1 MSFIPEYGSGRSL
14 EDIVLRYLEWVPE
27 VKVEAT
33 VDGLVTLKG
42 VVYSEAVRATAGE
55 VAKAIPGVRSVT
67 NDIEL
72 QPLFAAI
79 PGDVARAAER
89 SRDHEIKTV
98 DRHYSGRP

>member
-33 VDGLVTLKG
+33 VDGLVTLRG
-42 VVYSEAVRATAGE
+42 VVYSEAVKTTASE
-55 VAKAIPGVRSVT
+55 VARAIPGVRAVA
-67 NDIEL
+67 NHIEL

-79 PGDVARAAER
+79 PRDVAHAAER
-89 SRDHEIKTV
+89 SRQQEIKIA
-98 DRHYSGRP
+98 